1 MTKEKHYC
9 YEKCSKSIKE
19 AKGEADGAQ
28 KAKKESK
35 FEAEDDMT
43 SKFFISVWGF
53 IIFTLFY
60 IFLCFW
66 LWVATCH
73 TSF

>member
-9 YEKCSKSIKE
+9 YEECSKE
-19 AKGEADGAQ
+19 AKADGAQ

-43 SKFFISVWGF
+43 SKFFISLWGF
-53 IIFTLFY
+53 IILTLFY

-66 LWVATCH
+66 LWVATRF
-73 TSF
+73 SIF